1 MKRRIDQLLVE
12 RRITESRHKAQ
23 ALLLA
28 GRILVNEQKIEKPG
42 QQVDAEAAIR
52 VLHQIQFAS
61 RAGGKLQGA
70 LDHFQISVAG
80 RVCADL
86 GASTGGFTDCL
97 LQRGASRIYAFDVGH
112 AQMDW
117 KLRSDPRIVIRDG
130 FNVRNLRPAD
140 LPADISFICIDLS
153 FISVTKILLP
163 LRDSLVRSQKSEVRS
178 QESEV
183 RSQESEVSLE
193 SGIWNLESGIS
204 NQESG
209 VRSQKSEVRNQDSGI
224 RNPESDGGQSDGTNA
239 EISID
244 IVVLVKP
251 QFEVG
256 KGEVGKGG
264 IVREP
269 AKRLRALEAVSEYAR
284 QAGFVVAGSI
294 PSPVAGAEG
303 NQEFLLYLQLAKGL

>member
-70 LDHFQISVAG
+70 LDHFQIHVAG

-97 LQRGASRIYAFDVGH
+97 LQHGASRIYAFDVGH

-140 LPADISFICIDLS
+140 LPADISFVCIDLS

-163 LRDSLVRSQKSEVRS
+163 LRDSLLVNSS
-178 QESEV
+178 
-183 RSQESEVSLE
+183 
-193 SGIWNLESGIS
+193 
-204 NQESG
+204 
-209 VRSQKSEVRNQDSGI
+209 
-224 RNPESDGGQSDGTNA
+224 QSDGTNA
-239 EISID
+239 D
-244 IVVLVKP
+244 ILVDVVVLVKP

-269 AKRLRALEAVSEYAR
+269 AKRLRALEAVSEFAR
-284 QAGFVVAGSI
+284 QAGFFVAGSI

-303 NQEFLLYLQLAKGL
+303 NQEFLLYLQLVKGL